1 MSQTAGSK
9 RTRLR
14 NWIITNSHA
23 REIDLYGRGYAGCH
37 HHGQCNT
44 GGLCDDDYQFH
55 ALLIGA
61 VRSYRAGD
69 LIRQIMTNKNLAA
82 ASLRSQPIIVP
93 LAL

>member
-1 MSQTAGSK
+1 MQEKLTYMVEGMLAVTIMASAI
-9 RTRLR
+9 L
-14 NWIITNSHA
+14 A
-23 REIDLYGRGYAGCH
+23 VY
-37 HHGQCNT
+37 
-44 GGLCDDDYQFH
+44 DDYQFH

-61 VRSYRAGD
+61 VRSYHAGD

>member
-1 MSQTAGSK
+1 MWPMDGS
-9 RTRLR
+9 RLARLR
-14 NWIITNSHA
+14 DWIITNSHA
-23 REIDLYGRGYAGCH
+23 REIDIYGRGYADCH
-37 HHGQCNT
+37 HHGQCYT

-61 VRSYRAGD
+61 VRSYRAGN

-82 ASLRSQPIIVP
+82 ASLRSQPITVP